1 MTTHDIEKARWVNE
15 KVHEL
20 AARVDLVRDKTL
32 VLRDA
37 VVAVTDEDITAE
49 AIDVR
54 TPQPA
59 AADPKTKPPGD
70 YDTTD
75 PWIVK
80 DGTADWDVN
89 DPIH

>member
-1 MTTHDIEKARWVNE
+1 MTTHDNEKARWANE
-15 KVHEL
+15 KVREL
-20 AARVDLVRDKTL
+20 VAQADLVRDKTV

-37 VVAVTDEDITAE
+37 VVAVTEGDITAE

-54 TPQPA
+54 TPQA
-59 AADPKTKPPGD
+59 GAGDPKTKPPGD
-70 YDTTD
+70 FDASD